1 MNTGM
6 IPVRYA
12 KALFEFATEK
22 GCDGRV
28 YGQMGKLAAA
38 FVREP
43 ELRRVLDNPVLPESE
58 KLKLVY
64 AACGGDPG
72 EVLERFAQLVL
83 HNRRER
89 FLQWIALMYREQYR
103 KAHGI
108 STGRLETARP
118 GDARYRAP
126 PEGADRGADARE
138 ARAGGFREAG
148 PDRRIRLRDELR
160 AAGRQRC
167 DAAAQ
172 HQAAVRREEPADRL
186 SGSGRKC

>member
-1 MNTGM
+1 M

-108 STGRLETARP
+108 DSV
-118 GDARYRAP
+118 
-126 PEGADRGADARE
+126 
-138 ARAGGFREAG
+138 
-148 PDRRIRLRDELR
+148 IVLRK
-160 AAGRQRC
+160 
-167 DAAAQ
+167 
-172 HQAAVRREEPADRL
+172 P
-186 SGSGRKC
+186 

>member
-1 MNTGM
+1 M

-108 STGRLETARP
+108 STGRLETAVPVTPDTER
-118 GDARYRAP
+118 RLK
-126 PEGADRGADARE
+126 ELE
-138 ARAGGFREAG
+138 ASVKPDLIGGFVFEMNCERLDASVATQLRSIKRQFAEKN
-148 PDRRIRLRDELR
+148 RRI
-160 AAGRQRC
+160 
-167 DAAAQ
+167 
-172 HQAAVRREEPADRL
+172 V
-186 SGSGRKC
+186 

>member
-1 MNTGM
+1 M

-108 STGRLETARP
+108 STGRLETAVPVTPDTERRLKELIEAQTRGKLELEASVKP
-118 GDARYRAP
+118 DLIEIGRASC
-126 PEGADRGADARE
+126 RE
-138 ARAGGFREAG
+138 R
-148 PDRRIRLRDELR
+148 
-160 AAGRQRC
+160 
-167 DAAAQ
+167 
-172 HQAAVRREEPADRL
+172 V
-186 SGSGRKC
+186 

>member
-108 STGRLETARP
+108 STGRLETAVP
-118 GDARYRAP
+118 VTPIPSAA
-126 PEGADRGADARE
+126 EGADRGADARE

>member
-1 MNTGM
+1 M
-6 IPVRYA
+6 RYA

-43 ELRRVLDNPVLPESE
+43 ELRRALDNPVLPESE

-89 FLQWIALMYREQYR
+89 FLQWIALMYQEQYR
-103 KAHGI
+103 KAHRI
-108 STGRLETARP
+108 STGRLETAVPVTPDTERRLKELIE
-118 GDARYRAP
+118 AQT
-126 PEGADRGADARE
+126 RGK
-138 ARAGGFREAG
+138 
-148 PDRRIRLRDELR
+148 LEL
-160 AAGRQRC
+160 
-167 DAAAQ
+167 
-172 HQAAVRREEPADRL
+172 P
-186 SGSGRKC
+186 

>member
-1 MNTGM
+1 M

-43 ELRRVLDNPVLPESE
+43 ELRRALDNPVLPESE

-83 HNRRER
+83 H
-89 FLQWIALMYREQYR
+89 FLQWIALMYQEQYR
-103 KAHGI
+103 KAHRI
-108 STGRLETARP
+108 STGRLETAVPVTPDTERRLKELIE
-118 GDARYRAP
+118 AQT
-126 PEGADRGADARE
+126 RGKLELE
-138 ARAGGFREAG
+138 ASVKPDLIGGFVFEMNCERLDASVATQLRSIKRQFAEKN
-148 PDRRIRLRDELR
+148 RRI
-160 AAGRQRC
+160 
-167 DAAAQ
+167 
-172 HQAAVRREEPADRL
+172 V
-186 SGSGRKC
+186 

>member
-1 MNTGM
+1 M

-43 ELRRVLDNPVLPESE
+43 ELRRALDNPVLPESE

-89 FLQWIALMYREQYR
+89 FLQWIALMYQEQYR
-103 KAHGI
+103 KAHRI
-108 STGRLETARP
+108 STGRLETAVPVTPDTERRLKELIE
-118 GDARYRAP
+118 AQT
-126 PEGADRGADARE
+126 RGKIELE
-138 ARAGGFREAG
+138 ASVKPDLIGGFVFEMNCERLDASVATQLRSIKRQFAEKN
-148 PDRRIRLRDELR
+148 RRI
-160 AAGRQRC
+160 
-167 DAAAQ
+167 
-172 HQAAVRREEPADRL
+172 V
-186 SGSGRKC
+186 

>member
-1 MNTGM
+1 M

-64 AACGGDPG
+64 ALA
-72 EVLERFAQLVL
+72 EAIR
-83 HNRRER
+83 
-89 FLQWIALMYREQYR
+89 
-103 KAHGI
+103 
-108 STGRLETARP
+108 ARCSSVS
-118 GDARYRAP
+118 RNWCCITV
-126 PEGADRGADARE
+126 ESVS
-138 ARAGGFREAG
+138 
-148 PDRRIRLRDELR
+148 
-160 AAGRQRC
+160 C
-167 DAAAQ
+167 N
-172 HQAAVRREEPADRL
+172 
-186 SGSGRKC
+186 GSR

>member
-1 MNTGM
+1 M
-6 IPVRYA
+6 RYA
-12 KALFEFATEK
+12 KALFEFAIEK

-89 FLQWIALMYREQYR
+89 FLQWIALMYR

-108 STGRLETARP
+108 STGRLETAVPVTPDTERRLKELIE
-118 GDARYRAP
+118 AQT
-126 PEGADRGADARE
+126 RGKLELE
-138 ARAGGFREAG
+138 ASVKPDLIGGFVFEMNCERLDASVATQLRSIKRQFAEKN
-148 PDRRIRLRDELR
+148 RRI
-160 AAGRQRC
+160 
-167 DAAAQ
+167 
-172 HQAAVRREEPADRL
+172 V
-186 SGSGRKC
+186 